1 VATDEKVT
9 RRFPL
14 LLTTGRIL
22 SQYNVGAQT
31 RRTPNNQWHSE
42 DRLEIHPHDAEERG
56 IRQDDWVGIESRA
69 GHTVLR
75 AVVTE
80 RVQPGVV
87 YTTFHFPE
95 SGRQRHHHRQLRL
108 GHQLPR
114 IQGHRRAGDAGGA
127 ALGVAEVLFA
137 FQQHPVAAAAG
148 CLRGAGRRGAAGGEV
163 TRGSHAMQMYEL
175 PVSPFAPVAGS
186 RSADVTGVRA
196 GRAFEGTDWVAEEV
210 PVALEYNGVSH
221 AVMLASP
228 ADLEDFAL
236 GFTLTEGIVDDVSQI
251 LDIELT
257 ADARGQTLH
266 VRITAEACFAR
277 LKDKRRSLAGR
288 TGCGLCGADS
298 LAHAIHPP
306 RPVLGT
312 RCFAASAVARALA
325 GLRDKQLLRDVT
337 GATHAAAWC
346 SAAG

>member
-1 VATDEKVT
+1 
-9 RRFPL
+9 
-14 LLTTGRIL
+14 
-22 SQYNVGAQT
+22 
-31 RRTPNNQWHSE
+31 
-42 DRLEIHPHDAEERG
+42 
-56 IRQDDWVGIESRA
+56 
-69 GHTVLR
+69 
-75 AVVTE
+75 
-80 RVQPGVV
+80 
-87 YTTFHFPE
+87 
-95 SGRQRHHHRQLRL
+95 
-108 GHQLPR
+108 
-114 IQGHRRAGDAGGA
+114 
-127 ALGVAEVLFA
+127 
-137 FQQHPVAAAAG
+137 
-148 CLRGAGRRGAAGGEV
+148 
-163 TRGSHAMQMYEL
+163 MQMYEL

-266 VRITAEACFAR
+266 VRITAACFAR

-346 SAAG
+346 SAAGEIVLLREDLGRHNALDKLIGALQRGRIDAGTGFIVVTSRASYEMVHKTAVAGVALLAAVSGVTSLAIDVAQAAGVALLGFARGEDVSVYSHAERVQLHPVA

>member
-1 VATDEKVT
+1 
-9 RRFPL
+9 
-14 LLTTGRIL
+14 
-22 SQYNVGAQT
+22 
-31 RRTPNNQWHSE
+31 
-42 DRLEIHPHDAEERG
+42 
-56 IRQDDWVGIESRA
+56 
-69 GHTVLR
+69 
-75 AVVTE
+75 
-80 RVQPGVV
+80 
-87 YTTFHFPE
+87 
-95 SGRQRHHHRQLRL
+95 
-108 GHQLPR
+108 
-114 IQGHRRAGDAGGA
+114 
-127 ALGVAEVLFA
+127 
-137 FQQHPVAAAAG
+137 
-148 CLRGAGRRGAAGGEV
+148 
-163 TRGSHAMQMYEL
+163 MQMYEL

-266 VRITAEACFAR
+266 VRITAACFAR

-306 RPVLGT
+306 PPVLGT

-346 SAAG
+346 SAAGDIVLLREDLGRHNALDKLIGALQRGRIDAGTGFIVVTSRASYEMVHKTAVAGVALLAAVSGVTSLAIDVAQAAGVALLGFARGEDVSVYSHAERVQLHPVA

>member
-1 VATDEKVT
+1 
-9 RRFPL
+9 
-14 LLTTGRIL
+14 
-22 SQYNVGAQT
+22 
-31 RRTPNNQWHSE
+31 
-42 DRLEIHPHDAEERG
+42 
-56 IRQDDWVGIESRA
+56 
-69 GHTVLR
+69 
-75 AVVTE
+75 
-80 RVQPGVV
+80 
-87 YTTFHFPE
+87 
-95 SGRQRHHHRQLRL
+95 
-108 GHQLPR
+108 
-114 IQGHRRAGDAGGA
+114 
-127 ALGVAEVLFA
+127 
-137 FQQHPVAAAAG
+137 
-148 CLRGAGRRGAAGGEV
+148 
-163 TRGSHAMQMYEL
+163 MQMYEL

-266 VRITAEACFAR
+266 VRITATCFAR

-306 RPVLGT
+306 PPVLGT

-346 SAAG
+346 SAAGEIVLLREDLGRHNALDKLIGALQRGRIDAGTGFIVVTSRASYEMVHKTAVAGVALLAAVSGVTSLAIDVAQAAGVALLGFARGEDVSVYSHAERVQLHPVA